1 MTPALDAHPV
11 GQRRRKRGRPPN
23 PALRAAKHA
32 RMLKAAMELFIER
45 GYEHVTV
52 EQIARSAGQSKGAFY
67 WYFRD
72 KEDCLSQI
80 TGTVASKVEDTV
92 SRELGKGGGACEQ
105 LLRLTDVATWNPQE
119 FGRYS
124 LLLDSMIFSRSLSV
138 RALGVKTAS
147 HIYRSLFKTV
157 RELGMGAAAEAGWPR
172 ERIEGFDF
180 DHWAYGCLVFYD
192 GLLEFLNHNYLNFVP
207 ATKAITRVFH
217 AAFVVP
223 IIGERAL
230 RKHEQAGL

>member
-1 MTPALDAHPV
+1 MAPAQNTHSV
-11 GQRRRKRGRPPN
+11 GQRRKRGRPPN
-23 PALRAAKHA
+23 PGLRAVKHA

-52 EQIARSAGQSKGAFY
+52 QQIADSAGRSKGAFY
-67 WYFRD
+67 WYFKG

-80 TGTVASKVEDTV
+80 TDTVASKVEETV

-105 LLRLTDVATWNPQE
+105 LLRLTDVATWGPQE

-124 LLLDSMIFSRSLSV
+124 LLLDSMIFSRSV
-138 RALGVKTAS
+138 KARTLGVKTAS
-147 HIYRSLFKTV
+147 HIYQSLFKTV
-157 RELGMGAAAEAGWPR
+157 RELGMAAAAESGWPR

-192 GLLEFLNHNYLNFVP
+192 GLLEFLNHNYLNFAP
-207 ATKAITRVFH
+207 ETKAITLVFH
-217 AAFVVP
+217 AAFVTP

-230 RKHEQAGL
+230 KKHGQAGL